1 MGALEEGGKAVGN
14 VVDAMRSQPLAIALV
29 LMNLGLL
36 VYLYYYTS
44 RITARTETT
53 AQALFE
59 ANNKLYAQFGTIVKD
74 ANALAEKTIHCIL
87 PEDAVRLLQAR
98 PPAPVEAPARPQ
110 APAPLSPERQSF
122 PPKWLP
128 LSGDEVEWP
137 LPPESTPLPV
147 PRPAEAQ

>member
-1 MGALEEGGKAVGN
+1 
-14 VVDAMRSQPLAIALV
+14 MRSQPLAIALV

-44 RITARTETT
+44 RITSRTEAT

-98 PPAPVEAPARPQ
+98 PPPVEAPARPQ
-110 APAPLSPERQSF
+110 APTPLVPERQSW

-128 LSGDEVEWP
+128 LEGDEVEWP
-137 LPPESTPLPV
+137 MSVPLPKPRPPEAPP
-147 PRPAEAQ
+147 P